1 MQNNVWRNFTTVST
15 AMSLEIKD
23 ITNKLSFINI
33 NGWKTVNL
41 NILKV
46 SSKKKFWNKLE
57 TENFDLLKTYNFI

>member
-1 MQNNVWRNFTTVST
+1 LQNNVWRNFTTVST